1 MRYMM
6 LYKPGYDGGPPPTEE
21 HLQQMGQLIGEMAQA
36 GILIATDGLLE
47 SSKGVRVRVEHEQF
61 IVTDGPFTETKEL
74 IAGFALVNVASKE
87 EAIRWAK
94 KFLSLMTEGETEI
107 REMHDVAAFG

>member
-21 HLQQMGQLIGEMAQA
+21 HMQAMGQLIGEMAQS
-36 GILIATDGLLE
+36 GVLLATDGLLE
-47 SSKGVRVRVEHEQF
+47 SSKGVRVRIKDEKF
-61 IVTDGPFTETKEL
+61 TVTDGPFTETKEL
-74 IAGFALVNVASKE
+74 IAGFAMVRVPSRD

-94 KFLSLMTEGETEI
+94 KFLALMKEGESEI
-107 REMHDVAAFG
+107 REMCDVPAFP